1 MLPHGCILEKLETVL
16 KPPDYIL
23 TFFPIY
29 RTAILYQR
37 CQAYKMS
44 FSIVNVC
51 FSICKF
57 YIYKKREPPYFL
69 FFLNLNFY

>member
-29 RTAILYQR
+29 RTAIFIS
-37 CQAYKMS
+37 KMPGLQ
-44 FSIVNVC
+44 N
-51 FSICKF
+51 
-57 YIYKKREPPYFL
+57 EL
-69 FFLNLNFY
+69 